1 MGQVAIHT
9 TPWNSTCR
17 GASSWRAFTKTCGSV
32 TCARNWRFVLNA
44 QTGKTALHT
53 TRSRSACC
61 AASSWRDAVAKCLQ
75 ARPVGTTPI
84 VAWHEVPGTKC
95 LGKRP
100 SKEPSRR
107 VRYDRAQL
115 VPEVFLVEMCAN
127 HRIGAHTCTNH
138 TVPYGTAVGG
148 GAVPG
153 TSCQATI
160 ARSLRDISQ
169 QALANATGWMSGHQE
184 AQLSLWGMG
193 RHQEAQLNL
202 WWMGR
207 HQEAQLKLW
216 WMGGHQE
223 AQLSLWGMGGH

>member
-61 AASSWRDAVAKCLQ
+61 AVSSWRDAVAKCPQ

-84 VAWHEVPGTKC
+84 VAWHEVP
-95 LGKRP
+95 GKRP

-115 VPEVFLVEMCAN
+115 IPEVFLVEMCAVFLKEGLN
-127 HRIGAHTCTNH
+127 TLLVSFVSDEVRA
-138 TVPYGTAVGG
+138 A
-148 GAVPG
+148 
-153 TSCQATI
+153 
-160 ARSLRDISQ
+160 ARCNGPFPEPARYQ
-169 QALANATGWMSGHQE
+169 
-184 AQLSLWGMG
+184 
-193 RHQEAQLNL
+193 R
-202 WWMGR
+202 
-207 HQEAQLKLW
+207 
-216 WMGGHQE
+216 
-223 AQLSLWGMGGH
+223 